1 MTPRPVAALSDILD
15 PLSGGSSSCP
25 RTGARWRV
33 RPSRRRER
41 HPVAVTRALPHGSS
55 RAPSQ
60 VAFLRAVE
68 AAPGLAHLRADS
80 RATVL
85 EVARQ
90 MAWCASWETMTTR
103 PTWERLCERT
113 GRSRAT
119 IARALVRLREAGL
132 VGVVATGR
140 SATYQTSGRAAGEA
154 EAAVYVLCVPAQLY
168 SVDELETPTPEGLP
182 VGIPCARESR
192 ATAPS
197 GPLRGAPLAAAGAAE
212 PARAGLA
219 VISDRPA
226 EAMTRRLRL
235 ERRRAQARALQ
246 VRFPVLRRASD
257 AAVAAVLRDFQLEGW
272 STGDLGRAI
281 DQRPDG
287 SLWPHDGAT
296 GVAQPA
302 KWLAYRLAAWRGEDG
317 AVRPAPSSV
326 SLAAARSRAAA
337 QRAERAAELELREA
351 PRGEGFAAFRAAR
364 ASLARPARPAPV
376 AEVHPGEPGIQPAES
391 AVSP

>member
-15 PLSGGSSSCP
+15 PLSGGSSACP
-25 RTGARWRV
+25 RPAGGWRV

-41 HPVAVTRALPHGSS
+41 HPAAVARALPHGAS

-85 EVARQ
+85 AVARQ

-154 EAAVYVLCVPAQLY
+154 EAAVYVLCVPAQLH
-168 SVDELETPTPEGLP
+168 SVDELETPTPEGLSVRDP
-182 VGIPCARESR
+182 LRAREPGDC
-192 ATAPS
+192 PS

-219 VISDRPA
+219 VVGDRPA
-226 EAMTRRLRL
+226 EAVTRRLRL

-272 STGDLGRAI
+272 STADLGRAI

-317 AVRPAPSSV
+317 SARPAPSSV

-337 QRAERAAELELREA
+337 QRAEREAEAAELEA
-351 PRGEGFAAFRAAR
+351 AAAAGEGPGRAAW
-364 ASLARPARPAPV
+364 LAARSAL
-376 AEVHPGEPGIQPAES
+376 PGR
-391 AVSP
+391 SPR